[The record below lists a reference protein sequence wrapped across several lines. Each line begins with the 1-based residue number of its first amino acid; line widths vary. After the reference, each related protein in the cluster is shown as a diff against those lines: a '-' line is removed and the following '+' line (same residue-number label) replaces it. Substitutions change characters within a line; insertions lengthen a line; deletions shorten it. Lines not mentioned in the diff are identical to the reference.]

1 MSKKKVIIVGPAFP
15 FRGGIANF
23 NTALSDGSF
32 ATIAGTEILTNKTLT
47 SPVINTPTGDV
58 ATKSDSDAVRRA
70 VRNIV
75 MTNYYERPFKPS
87 LGGNIRGL
95 LFELDTDR
103 KLNRAKRRL
112 KEAIEDFEPRVSNV
126 RCVFQTEGNSLDVTV
141 FYNIKNGLSNQELQ
155 FTVNRT
161 R

>member
-1 MSKKKVIIVGPAFP
+1 MVDYVKPNSKNVAIKSAYKDLDLMF
-15 FRGGIANF
+15 
-23 NTALSDGSF
+23 TAHP
-32 ATIAGTEILTNKTLT
+32 I
-47 SPVINTPTGDV
+47 TGDV

-87 LGGNIRGL
+87 LGANIRGL

-112 KEAIEDFEPRVSNV
+112 AEAIEDFEPRVEKV
-126 RCVFQTEGNSLDVTV
+126 RCVFQSEGNSLDVTV

>member
-1 MSKKKVIIVGPAFP
+1 MVDYVKPNSKNVAIKNAYKDLDLSF
-15 FRGGIANF
+15 
-23 NTALSDGSF
+23 TAHP
-32 ATIAGTEILTNKTLT
+32 I
-47 SPVINTPTGDV
+47 TGDV

-103 KLNRAKRRL
+103 KLNRAKNRL
-112 KEAIEDFEPRVSNV
+112 TQAIEDFEPRVQNV
-126 RCVFQTEGNSLDVTV
+126 RCVFQSKDLSL
-141 FYNIKNGLSNQELQ
+141 IHI
-155 FTVNRT
+155 
-161 R
+161 

>member
-1 MSKKKVIIVGPAFP
+1 MVDYVKPNSKNVAIKNAYKDLDLSF
-15 FRGGIANF
+15 
-23 NTALSDGSF
+23 TAHP
-32 ATIAGTEILTNKTLT
+32 I
-47 SPVINTPTGDV
+47 TGDV

-87 LGGNIRGL
+87 LGANIRGL

-112 KEAIEDFEPRVSNV
+112 AEAIEDFEPRVEKV
-126 RCVFQTEGNSLDVTV
+126 RCIFQTEGNNLDVTV